1 VNIEQYERIRTGR
14 GFIAAL
20 DQSGGSTPKALQLYG
35 LTEVDYSNETEMFDL
50 VHQMR
55 SRIMTSPVFTSQR
68 ILAVILFEMTMKR
81 TVEGLPSAQ
90 YLWRHKGIVPFLK
103 IDDGLREEV
112 NGALL
117 MKPIH
122 ELELKLQAA
131 IKNEVFGTKM
141 RSVIKLANATGIGA
155 CVTQQFEIANKV
167 MKADLV
173 PIIEPEVDIHSSEK
187 SWIEYILKRSVIENL
202 NALDSTQNVI
212 LKLTLPDVANYYSDL
227 VDHPRVLRVAA
238 LSGGYSRT
246 KATEL
251 LAQNMGVIASF
262 SRALTEGLN
271 AKQSDVE
278 FDRVLDESIQKIYQ
292 ASIAKGELKPT

>member
-1 VNIEQYERIRTGR
+1 MNIEQYERIRTGQ

-35 LTEVDYSNETEMFDL
+35 VTEADYSNETEMFDL

-55 SRIMTSPVFTSQR
+55 SRIMTSPVFTSDR
-68 ILAVILFEMTMKR
+68 ILGVILFEMTMKR
-81 TVEGLPSAQ
+81 TVDGLPSAQ

-112 NGALL
+112 NGAQL

-122 ELELKLQAA
+122 ELELKLQDA
-131 IKNEVFGTKM
+131 IKNDVFGTKM
-141 RSVIKLANATGIGA
+141 RSVIKLANATGIAA
-155 CVTQQFEIANKV
+155 CIAQQFEIADQV

-187 SWIEYILKRSVIENL
+187 SWIECILKRSLIEHL
-202 NALDSTQNVI
+202 DALDSTQSVI
-212 LKLTLPDVANYYSDL
+212 LKLTLPDAPNYYSDL

-238 LSGGYSRT
+238 LSGGYSREE
-246 KATEL
+246 ATDL
-251 LAQNMGVIASF
+251 LSQNKGVIASF

-271 AKQSDVE
+271 VKQSDIE
-278 FDRVLDESIQKIYQ
+278 FDRELDESIQQIYL
-292 ASIAKGELKPT
+292 ASITKGDLKPT